1 MIVHAHLI
9 FPFPSQNNSTI
20 LIIASPFALIQ
31 AFQQAIHPYHNILE
45 TIAICG
51 IVASLILAIT
61 RGAIY
66 PFARVSLVGLTLS
79 VALELGLSF
88 SSASWGQYGLIA
100 VGQATTSFAIML
112 SIFQF
117 PTQSLVWLSYPEAAI
132 ICLVLSG
139 MWIAVLKESGLSLL
153 VATAVGLGGWA
164 FAMINLLL
172 CLPQITKHVAPDEYI
187 LATLF
192 ILVPEALVCLA
203 SKKRHPTDAQ
213 EIEEGSKDYGATSS
227 A

>member
-1 MIVHAHLI
+1 
-9 FPFPSQNNSTI
+9 
-20 LIIASPFALIQ
+20 
-31 AFQQAIHPYHNILE
+31 LE

-51 IVASLILAIT
+51 IVASLVLALT

-100 VGQATTSFAIML
+100 VGQATTSFAIIL

-117 PTQSLVWLSYPEAAI
+117 PTRSLIWLSYPEAAL

-139 MWIAVLKESGLSLL
+139 MWIAVLKESGLSWL

-164 FAMINLLL
+164 FAMLNLL
-172 CLPQITKHVAPDEYI
+172 CLPQIEKHVAPDEYI

-203 SKKRHPTDAQ
+203 SKKRHPTDTQ
-213 EIEEGSKDYGATSS
+213 EIEEESKDYGATSS